1 MIAEASDVHASET
14 VTEGQPLS
22 ISGLANLFAN
32 IQRRFAPS
40 KGLDDALVAV
50 TDAAVRIVPGAEHA
64 GITRGRDG
72 KFVTVAATSD
82 IATRTDEIQYS
93 LRSGPCVDAVL
104 KDRTFRAA
112 DLRTDPR
119 WPRFGRLAAEQT
131 GVLSMLSFRLF
142 IEDDNSVTGLNLY
155 ACTPEAFDENSEM
168 LATLLATHGALAI
181 QAAAAL
187 ERVEHLQTALD
198 SSRDIGVAMG
208 ILMYAHKLSR
218 AQAFDLLRIASQHT
232 HRKLR
237 DVAHDVADTGTLDLP
252 PIHTAKN

>member
-1 MIAEASDVHASET
+1 
-14 VTEGQPLS
+14 
-22 ISGLANLFAN
+22 
-32 IQRRFAPS
+32 
-40 KGLDDALVAV
+40 LDDALMAV
-50 TDAAVRIVPGAEHA
+50 TATAVQIVPGAEHA

-72 KFVTVAATSD
+72 KFATVAATSD
-82 IATRTDEIQYS
+82 IPARTDEIQYA

-104 KDRTFRAA
+104 TDRTFRAE

-142 IEDDNSVTGLNLY
+142 IENDTTVTGLNLY
-155 ACTPEAFDENSEM
+155 ARTPKAFNEHSET

-181 QAAAAL
+181 EAATAL

-198 SSRDIGVAMG
+198 SNRDIGVAIG
-208 ILMYAHKLSR
+208 ILMFAHKLSR
-218 AQAFDLLRIASQHT
+218 DQAFDLLRIASQHT

-237 DVAHDVADTGTLDLP
+237 DIAQDVADTGTLDLP
-252 PIHTAKN
+252 PARKASDSLTG